1 MNYTNTLFFIN
12 LPRIRVINKISVEK
26 QKGEKKMKAKLI
38 LVLTTLVALNVKAVD
53 NNVVPVDNLKM
64 TYNCYS
70 KDSSFVLVEEK
81 NQAVV
86 TEFEG
91 ADLYEG
97 GILQVVSKKLGFKSS
112 QTTYQLAFGAELII
126 STKQNL
132 GRGGGRGGRGGF
144 DDIFSQITTAKLT
157 QNENIFYFS
166 CD

>member
-12 LPRIRVINKISVEK
+12 LPRIRVINKISVENK
-26 QKGEKKMKAKLI
+26 KGEKKMKAKLI

-53 NNVVPVDNLKM
+53 NTVVPVDNLKM
-64 TYNCYS
+64 TYSCYS
-70 KDSSFVLVEEK
+70 KDSSFVLVEQ
-81 NQAVV
+81 NNLAVV

-97 GILQVVSKKLGFKSS
+97 SVLKVVSKKLGFKSS
-112 QTTYQLAFGAELII
+112 QTTYQLTHGGELII

-144 DDIFSQITTAKLT
+144 DDIFSQITSAKLT
-157 QNENIFYFS
+157 KNENVFYFS

>member
-12 LPRIRVINKISVEK
+12 LPRIRVINKISVENK
-26 QKGEKKMKAKLI
+26 KGEIKMKTKI
-38 LVLTTLVALNVKAVD
+38 FLTLATLVALNAKAVD
-53 NNVVPVDNLKM
+53 NPVVPVDNLKII
-64 TYNCYS
+64 YSCYS
-70 KDSSFVLVEEK
+70 KDSSFVLSEQ
-81 NQAVV
+81 NNLAVV

-91 ADLYEG
+91 VDLYEG
-97 GILQVVSKKLGFKSS
+97 GVLKVVSKKIGFKSS
-112 QTTYQLAFGAELII
+112 QTTYQLAQGAELII
-126 STKQNL
+126 STQQNI

>member
-1 MNYTNTLFFIN
+1 
-12 LPRIRVINKISVEK
+12 
-26 QKGEKKMKAKLI
+26 MKAKLI
-38 LVLTTLVALNVKAVD
+38 FLLTAITALNVKAVD
-53 NNVVPVDNLKM
+53 NPVVHVDNLKM
-64 TYNCYS
+64 TYSCYS
-70 KDSSFVLVEEK
+70 KDSTFVLVEENK
-81 NQAVV
+81 QAVV

-97 GILQVVSKKLGFKSS
+97 GALQVVSKKLGFKSS
-112 QTTYQLAFGAELII
+112 QTIYQLAHGGELII
-126 STKQNL
+126 STQQNL